1 MKCLVS
7 KPKQNLG
14 KLILSRIER
23 CFSSFLL
30 FTKMAFQ
37 RKNYH
42 HKRASEKNVTDCQI
56 NVFANFR

>member
-7 KPKQNLG
+7 KPKQ
-14 KLILSRIER
+14 KLILSGIER

-30 FTKMAFQ
+30 FTATKMAFQ